1 MQGAVMIIRLFFLAT
16 FICFANVAQAQI
28 LLHVPASSC
37 TPDSVTIRSNRHV
50 TANGSVKHAAGNV
63 DKITLICPITPFVT
77 GHTDWVILLTYVDS
91 TGESTAASVRAQ
103 LFQMTIGTDTAN
115 LIATVT
121 SNLSDETTVE
131 TELRRFTHTFAFDGN
146 SYWIRLELS
155 RADASQTVIAYS
167 VALRDF
173 GPSDRRLKHDIE
185 LLGRLDNG
193 LGFYRFAYN
202 GSDKAW
208 VGVMAQEVQAVM
220 PDAVVRS
227 QDGYLGVFYSRLG
240 FPMQPYEDWL
250 SAGGRLPD
258 VNKH

>member
-1 MQGAVMIIRLFFLAT
+1 MIIRLFFLAAV
-16 FICFANVAQAQI
+16 ICFANVAQAQVF
-28 LLHVPASSC
+28 LHVPASAC
-37 TPDSVTIRSNRHV
+37 TPDAVTIKSDRHV
-50 TANGSVKHAAGNV
+50 TANASVRHAPGNV
-63 DKITLICPITPFVT
+63 DKITLICPITPFDSAV
-77 GHTDWVILLTYVDS
+77 TDWVIMLTYVDS
-91 TGESTAASVRAQ
+91 TGANTAAAVRAQ
-103 LFQMTIGTDTAN
+103 LFQMSVGTDTAN
-115 LIATVT
+115 LIASVS
-121 SNLSDETTVE
+121 SNSSDATTVE
-131 TELRRFTHTFAFDGN
+131 TELRRFTHTFVFEN

-155 RADASQTVIAYS
+155 RAAPSQTVIAYS
-167 VALRDF
+167 VMLRDF

-220 PDAVVRS
+220 PDAVARS

-240 FPMQPYEDWL
+240 FPMQSYEDWL
-250 SAGGRLPD
+250 SAGRKLPD